1 MEFESLSLKKYWEI
15 PFSTSTP
22 EITALDIAMEF
33 DGTPMVAMGG
43 SDGFLRIADLNKRTV
58 LGEVQTHSNENG
70 GWINT
75 VNWLKHNGCHAIA
88 TGGDADGTIRIW
100 QITPRG
106 ELKKLGQQKVHERGW
121 ANSSDTCI
129 VNDETVIVSGS
140 SLGYMSIYSLTK
152 DRVILKDERMHT
164 DRITALHTG
173 MLDNRPV
180 VITGGAEGHICTY
193 DIDTGATTDI
203 TGIDAVTDLALNFTA
218 SDAKEIICGF
228 RSMVRIYNARGNN
241 SIIDIPIDSG
251 GVTTIAWTDFRQ
263 KRLIIAG
270 GNDGSLR
277 AWEAVTGKRVL
288 EENYFDT
295 AITSLACS
303 QHSDGSLIV
312 CIGAQDGK
320 VIITGT
326 DNEKSLTFSEKFTSD
341 DRIPPSDLLNRRA
354 LAEHTLK
361 ASNQLINSDILS
373 KSRTATILID
383 GEWGSGK
390 TVLAQDIIELA
401 CKIPRPQ
408 PPSSKMN
415 ADNSAITDFGQL
427 TNPFVIKYNCWRG
440 SKVTPQWWL
449 LTHRIYQAAR
459 EATPILLRPI
469 MLLGQLIIRFKTNP
483 AGMLP
488 ALFSIFFLILLLP
501 LSAILDTKDS
511 LYKEITHIAGVA
523 AFCYSVG
530 STVYKGLFWASPI
543 FGSLH
548 MKSDGNLSQEITYL
562 VEHLRKWTRGR
573 IISDK
578 TRNKVR
584 ICKVCSIISTVL
596 IYALILFLGQAELIL
611 MLFAALAA
619 IAIAAA
625 LFLVIDYKKYFASK
639 NRPILLI
646 LDDLDRC
653 DSATV
658 VACLETIQTI
668 LCRDAQDNDH
678 ESSKGVQR
686 SAAPLVILVLA
697 DGNWVRRAFIQRYK
711 DFSPSAAAT
720 RDLGSEFIQKI
731 FDHIVLIPQ
740 LTDELRGSFVKQMT
754 EMDHPKGGSSAFLTP
769 VQDTEN
775 RHASQENKIPLDTSG
790 TKAEASEYSRVDST
804 SHNTQLDLNETER
817 LEEHFLVR
825 YERLMPTNPRQ
836 VRRVVNAWTMLRAL
850 QSCGIRVT
858 PPDTLTLEEL
868 QLRTASLW
876 IQFPSIIWKLTL
888 STDLPEYRDGK
899 WRGGDPELSAMLST
913 QAVANLL
920 GLRNKRICIQPE
932 LILRCMGR

>member
-1 MEFESLSLKKYWEI
+1 M
-15 PFSTSTP
+15 
-22 EITALDIAMEF
+22 
-33 DGTPMVAMGG
+33 
-43 SDGFLRIADLNKRTV
+43 
-58 LGEVQTHSNENG
+58 
-70 GWINT
+70 
-75 VNWLKHNGCHAIA
+75 
-88 TGGDADGTIRIW
+88 
-100 QITPRG
+100 
-106 ELKKLGQQKVHERGW
+106 
-121 ANSSDTCI
+121 
-129 VNDETVIVSGS
+129 
-140 SLGYMSIYSLTK
+140 
-152 DRVILKDERMHT
+152 
-164 DRITALHTG
+164 
-173 MLDNRPV
+173 
-180 VITGGAEGHICTY
+180 
-193 DIDTGATTDI
+193 
-203 TGIDAVTDLALNFTA
+203 
-218 SDAKEIICGF
+218 
-228 RSMVRIYNARGNN
+228 
-241 SIIDIPIDSG
+241 
-251 GVTTIAWTDFRQ
+251 TTIAWTDFRQ

-320 VIITGT
+320 VIIAGT

-341 DRIPPSDLLNRRA
+341 DHIPPSDLLNRQA

-373 KSRTATILID
+373 KSRAATILID

-390 TVLAQDIIELA
+390 TVLAQDIVELA
-401 CKIPRPQ
+401 CKMPRSQ
-408 PPSSKMN
+408 PPSTKIN
-415 ADNSAITDFGQL
+415 GDNSTITDFGQVA
-427 TNPFVIKYNCWRG
+427 NPFVIKYNCWRG

-449 LTHRIYQAAR
+449 LTHRIYQTAL
-459 EATPILLRPI
+459 EATPKLLRPI
-469 MLLGQLIIRFKTNP
+469 MQLGQLFIRFKTNP
-483 AGMLP
+483 SEMLP
-488 ALFSIFFLILLLP
+488 VLFSIFFLILLLP
-501 LSAILDTKDS
+501 LSTTLDSNS
-511 LYKEITHIAGVA
+511 LYKVITHIAGVA
-523 AFCYSVG
+523 AFCCLVG
-530 STVYKGLFWASPI
+530 TTVYKGLFWASPI

-562 VEHLRKWTRGR
+562 VEHLQKWTRGR
-573 IISDK
+573 EISDK
-578 TRNKVR
+578 TRSKF
-584 ICKVCSIISTVL
+584 ISYKAASAISIVF
-596 IYALILFLGQAELIL
+596 IYTLALFFGPAELIL
-611 MLFAALAA
+611 NPLVALPAIVIAA
-619 IAIAAA
+619 IP
-625 LFLVIDYKKYFASK
+625 LLVIDYKKYFASE

-678 ESSKGVQR
+678 EPSKGIQR

-697 DGNWVRRAFIQRYK
+697 DGNWIRRAFIQRYK

-740 LTDELRGSFVKQMT
+740 LTDELRSSFVKQMT
-754 EMDHPKGGSSAFLTP
+754 EIDHPKGSPSTFLTP
-769 VQDTEN
+769 GQDTESQ
-775 RHASQENKIPLDTSG
+775 HASQENKSPLDTSG
-790 TKAEASEYSRVDST
+790 TKVEASEYRRVDST

-888 STDLPEYRDGK
+888 STDLPEYRNGK
-899 WRGGDPELSAMLST
+899 WRGGDPELNAMLST